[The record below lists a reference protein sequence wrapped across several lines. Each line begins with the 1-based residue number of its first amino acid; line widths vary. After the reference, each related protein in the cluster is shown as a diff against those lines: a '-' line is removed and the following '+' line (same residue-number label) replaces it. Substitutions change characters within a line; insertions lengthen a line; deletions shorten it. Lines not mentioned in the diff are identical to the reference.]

1 MLLVVPGDNSHV
13 AITYPIAASA
23 DIGEMP
29 IMDRE
34 KPGNHTD
41 KKSLSSSSTYLSLR
55 LRPRHAFFLCNSRSA
70 IAWLIPAGFRLLT
83 P

>member
-1 MLLVVPGDNSHV
+1 MLLFVPGDSSHV

-23 DIGEMP
+23 DIRGMP
-29 IMDRE
+29 IMDGE
-34 KPGNHTD
+34 KPGNHLRS

-70 IAWLIPAGFRLLT
+70 IAWLIPVVADSG
-83 P
+83 